1 MNRSSGKKLDI
12 RPHPDPLPRERE
24 NYSPSYVTDRDWISR
39 TIFRSKRVAPLLLPL
54 LGGEGRGE
62 GERNH

>member
-1 MNRSSGKKLDI
+1 MTALTPALSPG
-12 RPHPDPLPRERE
+12 ERG
-24 NYSPSYVTDRDWISR
+24 NHSPSHEMGCDGICR
-39 TIFRSKRVAPLLLPL
+39 TIFDTKQTARLLLPL